1 MASGC
6 NLLKNAMFINQHE
19 VQVIVSKFLNF
30 QVAQRE
36 VHSLGSSSRC
46 TGRRPSDDHAS
57 ME

>member
-1 MASGC
+1 
-6 NLLKNAMFINQHE
+6 MFINQHE

-36 VHSLGSSSRC
+36 VHSLLVMVVEGAQVAV
-46 TGRRPSDDHAS
+46 RPSDDHA